1 MSNKVLLKKSA
12 VAAKVP
18 LSTDLSYGEV
28 AINYADGKLYFKD
41 SSNNIKS
48 FVSSAT
54 DLLSLIK
61 TVDGAGSGL
70 DADVVDGYAPDTA
83 NTASTI
89 AVRDSSS
96 KITASGHVSTA
107 GLFEHANTIT
117 EAYTIASGNNAFSAG
132 PVTVA
137 TGGSITI
144 PSGSIWTV
152 V

>member
-18 LSTDLSYGEV
+18 LASDLAYGEV
-28 AINYADGKLYFKD
+28 AINYVDGKLYFKD

-70 DADVVDGYAPDTA
+70 DADLLDGYTADAA
-83 NTASTI
+83 NTASTVV
-89 AVRDSSS
+89 VRDSSS
-96 KITASGHVSTA
+96 KVIASGHVSTA

-117 EAYTIASGNNAFSAG
+117 EAYTIATGNNAMSAG

-144 PSGSIWTV
+144 PTGSIWTV